1 MFLDQTQ
8 YLFSVTILF
17 MEPGLPHENILQ
29 ISVRWNSKTR
39 VMSCGSRAQIYEL
52 REQFHELQVQIYKLR
67 VKIHQSQVQIHEF
80 RIQKRQLGD

>member
-39 VMSCGSRAQIYEL
+39 VTSCGSRAQIYEL